1 MDKNNPQTRIL
12 LKLSGES
19 FNSGSPDKIL
29 NPLAIDQLV
38 VQLKELYQHHYQIAI
53 VVGGGN
59 IFRGK
64 DGLSSHLDSQAGD
77 FIGMMATVINGLT
90 LHQFLKQV
98 QLPSKVYS
106 ALNIEGL
113 TNPINYEQINEDIK
127 HSILIFT
134 AGVGEPNFSTD
145 SGAALRAIE
154 LHCDLLLMGK
164 NGVDGVYDQDPKL
177 NPDAKF
183 YQNLSFF
190 EAISKNLKVM
200 DLTAFALCQQAK
212 LEIRVFNI
220 NLPHAIVDVLNDQ
233 IKYTKIKD

>member
-1 MDKNNPQTRIL
+1 MDKSNPKPRIL

-19 FNSGSPDKIL
+19 FNAGSTDKIL
-29 NPLAIDQLV
+29 NPVAIEQLV
-38 VQLKELYQHHYQIAI
+38 AQLKALYDEHYQIGI

-64 DGLSSHLDSQAGD
+64 DGLSTHIDNQAGD
-77 FIGMMATVINGLT
+77 FIGMMATIINGLT
-90 LHQFLKQV
+90 LHQFLQQV
-98 QLPSKVYS
+98 QLPSKIYS
-106 ALNIEGL
+106 AINVEGV
-113 TNPINYEQINEDIK
+113 TNHINYDQINADIN

-145 SGAALRAIE
+145 SGAALRALE

-164 NGVDGVYDQDPKL
+164 NGVDGVYNKDP
-177 NPDAKF
+177 NVYQDAKF
-183 YQNLSFF
+183 YSHLCYHQ
-190 EAISKNLKVM
+190 AISENLKVM
-200 DLTAFALCQQAK
+200 DLTAFALCAQAN

-220 NLPHAIVDVLNDQ
+220 NKPNAIIDVLNDK

>member
-113 TNPINYEQINEDIK
+113 TNPLIMNKLMKIL
-127 HSILIFT
+127 SIPF
-134 AGVGEPNFSTD
+134 
-145 SGAALRAIE
+145 
-154 LHCDLLLMGK
+154 
-164 NGVDGVYDQDPKL
+164 
-177 NPDAKF
+177 
-183 YQNLSFF
+183 
-190 EAISKNLKVM
+190 
-200 DLTAFALCQQAK
+200 
-212 LEIRVFNI
+212 
-220 NLPHAIVDVLNDQ
+220 
-233 IKYTKIKD
+233 